1 MNEWSTTI
9 WASISAMTAALV
21 LTLIITLGSLARES
35 ANIQQQDDNAVAI
48 IKEYRKYN
56 QFDDTSN
63 LYPSDVITAITESDG
78 MPAILVYGL
87 GGVTWEWTADT
98 SKNNPDQFGTNEL
111 VKLNIEGGLFD
122 PTARFSSQLVRDPNG
137 AIVQIIFRR

>member
-35 ANIQQQDDNAVAI
+35 ANIQQESDAAVEN

-56 QFDDTSN
+56 QFDGTIN
-63 LYPSDVITAITESDG
+63 LFPTDVITAITESDG
-78 MPAILVYGL
+78 MPKVTVYGR
-87 GGVTWEWTADT
+87 GPVSPREWSKATPASQFRT
-98 SKNNPDQFGTNEL
+98 SEL
-111 VKLNIEGGLFD
+111 VKDNVAGGLFD
-122 PTARFSSQLVRDPNG
+122 PTDRYTSELVPDANG
-137 AIVQIIFRR
+137 AIVQIIFRRQ